1 MSKCDRSQVSE
12 GCGGDS
18 LKVINQTTDWTS
30 GLVKKLIR
38 FQTNPPGLIF
48 RGISRE
54 TDFKLE
60 FHPCCYVEKTM
71 NLEEGD
77 EGGGRRE
84 GGEGGMR

>member
-1 MSKCDRSQVSE
+1 M
-12 GCGGDS
+12 
-18 LKVINQTTDWTS
+18 KVINQTTDWTS

-54 TDFKLE
+54 TDFTLE
-60 FHPCCYVEKTM
+60 FHPCCCVEKTM

-77 EGGGRRE
+77 EGGEELKGPTE
-84 GGEGGMR
+84 SLSPDLEAKVVEAFKV